1 MRTPETK
8 MSPATAATAR
18 GTKAQL
24 NECISIGSGTSERT
38 PGPEARRALKQARRA
53 LGAALAQGEPHPD
66 LVAAAGLV
74 IEAGRSQ

>member
-1 MRTPETK
+1 MLSPATR

-24 NECISIGSGTSERT
+24 IESISNGSGIPERST
-38 PGPEARRALKQARRA
+38 TEARRALKQARRM
-53 LGAALAQGEPHPD
+53 LGAALAQGELHPD

-74 IEAGRSQ
+74 VEAGRPE